1 MLGYSLF
8 YINSM
13 NNLASISVQTRD
25 GQLVNLQTKD
35 CNKGPNNVISI
46 SHTKTRVYCLT
57 EEGLV
62 SKFVQETQKFS
73 VTADVSGQKG
83 PKKKYFTCLGCVD
96 SRLVAA
102 SIEEGWNHMSICE
115 LVLLKRNLKVAQTFQ
130 LQVRSPKLCTKIL
143 DPQFDPNPIHKLA
156 VVKAKSLS
164 LLLASNW
171 SFNLHVFA
179 VRKLR
184 LHFLSSHEISKRDN
198 HICGILVVKNTA
210 FLHGW
215 KKYLREFKF

>member
-1 MLGYSLF
+1 
-8 YINSM
+8 M
-13 NNLASISVQTRD
+13 NNLASISVQTRE

-35 CNKGPNNVISI
+35 LNKGPSNVISI

-62 SKFVQETQKFS
+62 SKFVQETQKFTVS
-73 VTADVSGQKG
+73 ADISGPKG
-83 PKKKYFTCLGCVD
+83 PKKKYFTCLGCID
-96 SRLVAA
+96 KKLIAA
-102 SIEEGWNHMSICE
+102 SIEEGWNHVSKCE
-115 LVLLKRNLKVAQTFQ
+115 LVLLKRNLKIAQSHQ
-130 LQVRSPKLCTKIL
+130 LQVRSPKLGTKIL
-143 DPQFDPNPIHKLA
+143 DPQFDPNPIHRLA
-156 VVKAKSLS
+156 GVKTNSLN

-171 SFNLHVFA
+171 SFSLHIFA
-179 VRKLR
+179 VRKLK
-184 LHFLSSHEISKRDN
+184 LHFLCSHEINKRDS